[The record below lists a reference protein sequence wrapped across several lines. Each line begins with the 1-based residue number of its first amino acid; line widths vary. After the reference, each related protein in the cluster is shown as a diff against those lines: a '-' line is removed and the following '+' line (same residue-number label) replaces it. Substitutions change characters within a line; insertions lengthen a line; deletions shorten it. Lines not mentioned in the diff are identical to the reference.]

1 MFPKKRDCLSIGS
14 LDVQQVTIKLDWTN
28 EFEKPM
34 PHNLEETD
42 ESYILSI
49 DHTSNLIS
57 LSASEYSGLIRGL
70 STLAQLIKPH
80 QTQGYYQINNLPI
93 QI

>member
-42 ESYILSI
+42 ESYILYI

-80 QTQGYYQINNLPI
+80 
-93 QI
+93 